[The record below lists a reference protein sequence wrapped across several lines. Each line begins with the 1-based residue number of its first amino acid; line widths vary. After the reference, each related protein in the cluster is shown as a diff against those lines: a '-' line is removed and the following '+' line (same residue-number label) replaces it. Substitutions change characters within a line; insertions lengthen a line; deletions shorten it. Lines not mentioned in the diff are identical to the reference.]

1 MSATPPASA
10 RTSEAVAEAAPQPPS
25 PAPAP
30 TPAPA
35 ATPKAEPSP
44 VAVTPKEKALPVR
57 QYLDATVVPT
67 LRAGL
72 RALVKARPEDPFE
85 YLANYLRENKPQA
98 K

>member
-1 MSATPPASA
+1 M
-10 RTSEAVAEAAPQPPS
+10 
-25 PAPAP
+25 
-30 TPAPA
+30 
-35 ATPKAEPSP
+35 
-44 VAVTPKEKALPVR
+44 AVTPKEKALPVR

>member
-1 MSATPPASA
+1 M
-10 RTSEAVAEAAPQPPS
+10 
-25 PAPAP
+25 
-30 TPAPA
+30 
-35 ATPKAEPSP
+35 
-44 VAVTPKEKALPVR
+44 TPKEKALPVR
-57 QYLDATVVPT
+57 QYLDVTVVPT